1 MKLSKAQLRR
11 IIRRTINESATDPFL
26 SGEIYPRPQH
36 PMIANANKDMR
47 NRRIDIIADTLCNIT
62 GLTPDVCDKAA
73 EEIVAQLEKEG
84 LC

>member
-1 MKLSKAQLRR
+1 MKISKRQLRR
-11 IIRRTINESATDPFL
+11 ILRKTLNES
-26 SGEIYPRPQH
+26 GNIYPRPQH
-36 PMIANANKDMR
+36 PMIANANADAR

-73 EEIVAQLEKEG
+73 EEIVAQLEAEG